1 MRRSIVLLVLICGL
15 VFRSPAL
22 GQSAATQ
29 SSDTTNVTLGRS
41 VVALTGP
48 WKFHIGDDPR
58 WADPNFDDS
67 QWETTDLRAKEGSMD
82 PNSGANGY
90 VPGWTAKG
98 HPGYSGFAWYRL
110 RVHVVGTEGM
120 GTDGALALLAPS
132 IVDDSYQIFAN
143 GRLIGSF
150 GDFSSSVP
158 TIYATR
164 PLMFALPAN
173 GNPNGTFVLA
183 FRFYMAPRTLLQI
196 DSGGMHNPPFIG
208 LASAITAAWH
218 VGWENVFKTASSAL
232 ASALLYLVFT
242 LLILML
248 YAFDRTE
255 TILFW
260 PLAACGTGALFFFLA
275 FSTDVSTLLT
285 ALRFNLLSA
294 VLAPLFAGFWMLTF
308 WAYFDLQDRKWIRN
322 AVGII
327 VLWAIALNL
336 LLETLTLSGPR
347 VPHFILTAYSVNG
360 DANDAVVFIL
370 LVLIATFGMRRS
382 QRKDWMVLLALI
394 FFGTASLY
402 PVLQLLHIRTLWFP
416 FGIYLNL
423 TLLAIFASLFCF
435 SVVLLRRFRNSQR
448 RQQAMEEDVRQA
460 QEVQQVL
467 IPETLPQ
474 IPGLTIESEY
484 RPAREVGG
492 DFFQI
497 IPHPSD
503 GSVLIVVGDVTG
515 KGLQAGMLVALIVG
529 TIRTAVEKSF
539 EPLDVIQT
547 LNRRLCGRGHSHATC
562 LALRIDADGS
572 VTLANAGHMPVYLN
586 GKERAM
592 EGALPLGMIPN
603 AEFSVTRLKIEP
615 GDRLMLLSD
624 GVAEAQDERGQLFG
638 FDRIQFMLAR
648 PITAAEVAATAQAF
662 GQQDDIS
669 VVCVT
674 RTVVRQQVGTSQVGQ
689 QVGV

>member
-1 MRRSIVLLVLICGL
+1 MRRSYLLFPLVLAGGL
-15 VFRSPAL
+15 VFSFSVPGQPA
-22 GQSAATQ
+22 SAQDSNTAT
-29 SSDTTNVTLGRS
+29 VTLGRS

-48 WKFHIGDDPR
+48 WKFHIGDDPQ

-67 QWETTDLRAKEGSMD
+67 SWETTDLRAKEGSMD

-98 HPGYSGFAWYRL
+98 HPGYSGFAWYRI
-110 RVHVVGTEGM
+110 RVRVLGAEGM
-120 GTDGALALLAPS
+120 GTAGALALLAPS

-143 GRLIGSF
+143 GRFIGSF

-158 TIYATR
+158 TIYTTR
-164 PLMFALPAN
+164 PLMFALPASAAQN
-173 GNPNGTFVLA
+173 GVNTTLVLA
-183 FRFYMAPRTLLQI
+183 FRFYMAPRTLLQV
-196 DSGGMHNPPFIG
+196 DSGGMHGPPSLG
-208 LASAITAAWH
+208 LASAVTAAYH
-218 VGWENVFKTASSAL
+218 VAWEAELKSFSSIP
-232 ASALLYLVFT
+232 ASAPLFLVFA

-255 TILFW
+255 KILLW
-260 PLAACGTGALFFFLA
+260 PLAACLASSLALALLFFSSISLA
-275 FSTDVSTLLT
+275 IT
-285 ALRFNLLSA
+285 ALQYSLLIS
-294 VLAPLFAGFWMLTF
+294 VLAPAMLGCWLFTWLS
-308 WAYFDLQDRKWIRN
+308 YFGLSEKKWLR
-322 AVGII
+322 GII
-327 VLWAIALNL
+327 LVLILWDVAIEL
-336 LLETLTLSGPR
+336 LFETLTLKGPR
-347 VPHFILTAYSVNG
+347 IPHFVFSAQTASVAASG
-360 DANDAVVFIL
+360 IVQV
-370 LVLIATFGMRRS
+370 VLITLIVIFGIRKARRV
-382 QRKDWMVLLALI
+382 DWMLLLSLI
-394 FFGTASLY
+394 FYASPFLT
-402 PVLQLLHIRTLWFP
+402 PVLHSLHIRTTWFP
-416 FGIYLNL
+416 FGIIVQLGLL
-423 TLLAIFASLFCF
+423 TLIASLICLWF
-435 SVVLLRRFRNSQR
+435 VLLRRFRGSQR

-467 IPETLPQ
+467 IPEQLPQ
-474 IPGLTIESEY
+474 VPGLTIESEY

-497 IPHPSD
+497 VPHPSD

-562 LALRIDADGS
+562 LALRIAADSS

-586 GKERAM
+586 GKELAM
-592 EGALPLGMIPN
+592 EGTLPLGMIPN

-638 FDRIQFMLAR
+638 FDRIHFMLAR
-648 PITAAEVAATAQAF
+648 PITAAEVATTAQAF

-669 VVCVT
+669 VVSISFAPAAVT
-674 RTVVRQQVGTSQVGQ
+674 LA
-689 QVGV
+689 